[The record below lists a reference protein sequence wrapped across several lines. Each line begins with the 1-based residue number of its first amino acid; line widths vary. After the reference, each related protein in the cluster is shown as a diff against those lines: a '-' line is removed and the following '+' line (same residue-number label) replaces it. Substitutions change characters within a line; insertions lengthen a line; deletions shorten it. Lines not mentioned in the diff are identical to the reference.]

1 MLRIRYR
8 IIFFI
13 AAALTL
19 ISLTGC
25 STFFP
30 QPTATPTST
39 NTPEPPT
46 STPNPTDTPLP
57 TPTIEPTLQP
67 TNTPFPTLEAP
78 PTMTS
83 TPSGQKAIYIYYIQK
98 KSGGNVAC
106 GDTLVPLTVNLYR
119 TKSVEEDIG
128 RALNTLFSFHS
139 AEFGE
144 LYNPLYLSN
153 LSVVSVSYDPTGKT
167 VVDLKGDIKLSNDK
181 CDSSRIFAQ
190 LVATIRQFPGIVGNP
205 SIQLNGAGIKNYL
218 P

>member
-1 MLRIRYR
+1 M
-8 IIFFI
+8 IFFTV
-13 AAALTL
+13 AAFTL
-19 ISLTGC
+19 IFLTGC
-25 STFFP
+25 RTFFP

-46 STPNPTDTPLP
+46 ATPIPTDTPVP
-57 TPTIEPTLQP
+57 TPTVEPTLPP
-67 TNTPFPTLEAP
+67 TNTPFPTLPPP
-78 PTMTS
+78 PTLTN

-98 KSGGNVAC
+98 KTGGNVAC

-119 TKSVEEDIG
+119 TASVEEDIE

-144 LYNPLYLSN
+144 LYNPLYLSK
-153 LSVVSVSYDPTGKT
+153 LSVVSVEFDAGGKT
-167 VVDLKGDIKLSNDK
+167 VVNLQGDIKLSDDK

-190 LVATIRQFPGIVGNP
+190 LVATIRQFPLVVGNP
-205 SIQLNGAGIKNYL
+205 SIHLNGAGIKNFL